1 MASKVSVRKHGAGWQ
16 WRFEGAPIDGKRKQ
30 YSKGGFRT
38 AKEARAAGMI
48 AWNEYNQ
55 AGEVRTLSEMS
66 FSDYLNLWLDK
77 YGTNLKSTTI
87 KGYQKRIDT
96 HIRPALG
103 KYKLLSLTP
112 SVMQGFINKLFDS
125 GLSRNTISS
134 IKGILTGSLSYAVEP
149 LHLLLVSPMG
159 GVKMPST
166 RATPK
171 TPETRHPHSVIT
183 PQKMALILSRFPEG
197 TSPYIPLLLG
207 YYCGLR
213 LGEAYG
219 LTWDDIDFDCNTI
232 QIRRQVQMSDD
243 KKHWMFTPP
252 KYESY
257 RTIKMSQ
264 LVRDALQKRWKV
276 LSECREMYGEFYHQI
291 TVDDRNLLDSGDG
304 TPVNLVNVRE
314 NGTYIQ
320 PRTMM
325 DASRV
330 IHYELGVRE
339 FTYHSL
345 RHTHATQLIAAGA
358 HPKAVQERLGHKNLS
373 VTLNIY
379 AHNTPELSKQLEKTL
394 EILDAP
400 PPD

>member
-16 WRFEGAPIDGKRKQ
+16 WRFEGAPINGKRKQ

-66 FSDYLNLWLDK
+66 VSDYLDLWLEK

-87 KGYQKRIDT
+87 AGYQKRINLY
-96 HIRPALG
+96 IRPALG

-112 SVMQGFINKLFDS
+112 SVMQGFINDLFDR

-134 IKGILTGSLSYAVEP
+134 LKGILSGSLSYAVEP

-159 GVKMPST
+159 GVKMPSS

-171 TPETRHPHSVIT
+171 TPESRHPHSVIA
-183 PQKMALILSRFPEG
+183 PEKMERILSRFPEG
-197 TSPYIPLLLG
+197 TSSHIPLLLG

-219 LTWDDIDFDCNTI
+219 LTWGDVDFDHNTI
-232 QIRRQVQMSDD
+232 RIQRQVQMSDD

-257 RTIKMSQ
+257 RTIKMSR
-264 LVRDALQKRWKV
+264 LVRDTLWRRWN
-276 LSECREMYGEFYHQI
+276 LLLECQDTYGEFYHQI
-291 TVDDRNLLDSGDG
+291 TVDPQGRLDTG
-304 TPVNLVNVRE
+304 TGAPVHMVNIRE

-320 PRTMM
+320 PRTMT
-325 DASRV
+325 DTSRI
-330 IHYELGVRE
+330 IHTELEIPE

-373 VTLNIY
+373 ITLDIY
-379 AHNTPELSKQLEKTL
+379 AHNTPELDKQLEKVLETL
-394 EILDAP
+394 NTP
-400 PPD
+400 PHD